1 MCLKHPLEFYHL
13 KPTEKIVFAFMN
25 IKKELSEAI
34 AMDKFQKTIQL
45 SPWFMSRGTMTQR
58 NNAPY
63 WNPPDPLEII
73 IGSQADDVIGQPIAF
88 AFFDEI
94 SFIRNQDIDKQKQ
107 KAKNMIDTAI
117 GGMMTRFIHN
127 GKNPTMLVVASSK
140 RSEQSFMEEYIKL
153 LSTNESNNTY
163 IVDKPVWEVK
173 PKGTYSDKTFFI
185 ALGNKFLES
194 VVVPQ
199 QDEDK
204 LNVYKEKGYH
214 IIEAPI
220 DFRAK
225 ALEDLERMLC
235 DYAGISSASSNK
247 YLSAS
252 RINDTIKDEFK
263 NPVPDIIETGNGV
276 DDVAQYSNFFNMDN
290 VPKEL
295 MNKPLFVHL
304 DMSISGDMTGIAGT
318 WIVGKKPTSEGNP
331 SKDLFYRLA
340 FSTSIKAPKGRQI
353 SFEKNRN
360 FIRWLKEV
368 GFKVKEVTSDTFQS
382 YDLQQ
387 QLKAEG
393 FNCSILSVDR
403 VDTDHINKPYQ
414 YLKSTIYEQRIE
426 MYRSERLFDEM
437 VQIERSNET
446 GKVDHPTNGHKDALD
461 AVCGSV
467 FTASKYAEEFAFDY
481 GENLQQIVEINED
494 KETNTLE
501 QMRLNFEEEL
511 RKLGP
516 QINLP
521 QKDSSSG
528 GEPVYLMYDDILIY

>member
-1 MCLKHPLEFYHL
+1 
-13 KPTEKIVFAFMN
+13 
-25 IKKELSEAI
+25 
-34 AMDKFQKTIQL
+34 
-45 SPWFMSRGTMTQR
+45 
-58 NNAPY
+58 
-63 WNPPDPLEII
+63 
-73 IGSQADDVIGQPIAF
+73 
-88 AFFDEI
+88 
-94 SFIRNQDIDKQKQ
+94 
-107 KAKNMIDTAI
+107 
-117 GGMMTRFIHN
+117 
-127 GKNPTMLVVASSK
+127 
-140 RSEQSFMEEYIKL
+140 MEEYIKL

-263 NPVPDIIETGNGV
+263 NPFPDIIETGNGV

-318 WIVGKKPTSEGNP
+318 WIVGKKPTSDGNP

-340 FSTSIKAPKGRQI
+340 FSTSIKAPKGR
-353 SFEKNRN
+353 
-360 FIRWLKEV
+360 
-368 GFKVKEVTSDTFQS
+368 
-382 YDLQQ
+382 
-387 QLKAEG
+387 
-393 FNCSILSVDR
+393 
-403 VDTDHINKPYQ
+403 
-414 YLKSTIYEQRIE
+414 
-426 MYRSERLFDEM
+426 
-437 VQIERSNET
+437 
-446 GKVDHPTNGHKDALD
+446 
-461 AVCGSV
+461 
-467 FTASKYAEEFAFDY
+467 
-481 GENLQQIVEINED
+481 
-494 KETNTLE
+494 
-501 QMRLNFEEEL
+501 
-511 RKLGP
+511 
-516 QINLP
+516 
-521 QKDSSSG
+521 
-528 GEPVYLMYDDILIY
+528 